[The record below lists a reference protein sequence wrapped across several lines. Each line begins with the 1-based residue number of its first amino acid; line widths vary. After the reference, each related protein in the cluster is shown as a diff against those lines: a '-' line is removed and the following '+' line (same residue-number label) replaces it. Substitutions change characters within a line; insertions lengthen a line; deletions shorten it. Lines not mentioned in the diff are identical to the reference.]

1 MPAIVDKIAEALHLK
16 HHDGA
21 APSASASQTPV
32 FDHEKVK
39 VFFVLGGPGA
49 GKVSLRWLYRVPR

>member
-1 MPAIVDKIAEALHLK
+1 MPAIIDKIAEALHLK
-16 HHDGA
+16 HHEDSSASTA
-21 APSASASQTPV
+21 APQTPV

-49 GKVSLRWLYRVPR
+49 GKGSLRWLHPSPR